1 MARYQVT
8 LAYDGTH
15 YQGFQRQARGNTIQQ
30 ALEAALMAI
39 GWQGKSILAAG
50 RTDAGVHASGQVVAF
65 DLDWQ
70 HGTGALRSALNAN
83 LPPEIAVQD
92 VAAAA
97 AGFHPRYDA
106 TARHYQYRL
115 LAAPVRDP
123 LRERFAWRVWP
134 AADLAVLQAAAA
146 LLLGEHDFAA
156 FGSPPV
162 AGGPTRRVIFR
173 SEWRQSGAAL
183 TYDIVGNA
191 FLYRMVRRLV
201 AFQVAIA
208 QGKERLE
215 RLQENLQQPGDTSAA
230 GAASASGLCLKAVY
244 FDGSPGQELP
254 WQMEIPDLNEK
265 GQDVESKSA
274 KDVLPKTG

>member
-1 MARYQVT
+1 MARYQVI
-8 LAYDGTH
+8 LAYDGTN
-15 YQGFQRQARGNTIQQ
+15 YQGFQRQARGDTIQQ
-30 ALEAALMAI
+30 TLEKALISI
-39 GWQGKSILAAG
+39 GWQGKSTLAAG

-92 VAAAA
+92 VEAAAP
-97 AGFHPRYDA
+97 GFHPRYAA

-115 LAAPVRDP
+115 LAVPVRDP

-134 AADLAVLQAAAA
+134 VPDLARLQAAAA
-146 LLLGEHDFAA
+146 LLMGEHNFAA

-162 AGGPTRRVIFR
+162 AGGPTRRIIFR
-173 SEWRQSGAAL
+173 SEWQQSQAAL
-183 TYDIVGNA
+183 TYEIVGNA

-208 QGKERLE
+208 QGKESLE
-215 RLQENLQQPGDTSAA
+215 RLRENLQQPGDTSAA
-230 GAASASGLCLKAVY
+230 GAAPASGLCLKAVY
-244 FDGSPGQELP
+244 FDGRPGQDKP
-254 WQMEIPDLNEK
+254 WQMDIPDLNEK

-274 KDVLPKTG
+274 EDVLPKTG